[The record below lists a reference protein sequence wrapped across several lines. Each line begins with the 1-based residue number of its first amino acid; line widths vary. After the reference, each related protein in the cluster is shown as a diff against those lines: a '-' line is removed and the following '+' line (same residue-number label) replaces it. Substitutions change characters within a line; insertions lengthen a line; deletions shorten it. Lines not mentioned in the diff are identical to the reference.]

1 MEGRGATSMTFSAV
15 SRLMLV
21 CLAAGC
27 ASATKAP
34 PQRGTGERAPGKVS
48 LSAGERA
55 APAVVEQTA
64 RAPHPPG
71 PPYDLAADLEAR
83 RSEALRE
90 LGARTRFETVEDVF
104 LIVAPGGRGGL
115 ASAIDV
121 TRRALA
127 AYFNGRFSRRP
138 EKAIS
143 VYLFPEATPYNRYCR
158 ARWGDDCGSPYGFYL
173 HGERRIVMNVGLG
186 IGTLTHELVHP
197 LVESDFPDAPD
208 WINEGIASL
217 FEQFA
222 LPRPG
227 EIRGGKNWRHPRL
240 VQGLRSKRER
250 AQASLPAL
258 FGMSD
263 AVFRGEL
270 EDLNYA
276 SARYFCQWLDQ
287 KDLLWPFYQAW
298 RDGYATDPTG
308 EKAFAAVFGKTPA
321 EADAEWARW
330 VLSL

>member
-1 MEGRGATSMTFSAV
+1 MEGQMTFTAL
-15 SRLMLV
+15 SRSLLV
-21 CLAAGC
+21 VLAAGC
-27 ASATKAP
+27 ASATKPAP
-34 PQRGTGERAPGKVS
+34 ARTEGVPGPGKVS
-48 LSAGERA
+48 LSAGKRPAPAFVKPAAQTA
-55 APAVVEQTA
+55 APTA
-64 RAPHPPG
+64 PS
-71 PPYDLAADLEAR
+71 YDLAADLAAR
-83 RSEALRE
+83 QSEALRE
-90 LGARTRFETVEDVF
+90 LGARTKFETVEDVF

-115 ASAIDV
+115 TSSIDV

-143 VYLFPEATPYNRYCR
+143 IYLFPEAAPYNHYCR
-158 ARWGDDCGSPYGFYL
+158 TRWGESCDSPYGFYL
-173 HGERRIVMNVGLG
+173 HSERRIVMNVGLG

-217 FEQFA
+217 FEQFS
-222 LPRPG
+222 LPRAG

-240 VQGLRSKRER
+240 VQGLRSQRER

-263 AVFRGEL
+263 EVFRGGY

-298 RDGYATDPTG
+298 RDGYAADPTG
-308 EKAFAAVFGKTPA
+308 EKAFAAVVGKTPA
-321 EADAEWARW
+321 EANAEWARW

>member
-1 MEGRGATSMTFSAV
+1 MTSRRSA
-15 SRLMLV
+15 LAFLLV
-21 CLAAGC
+21 VLAVGC
-27 ASATKAP
+27 GSATKPAP
-34 PQRGTGERAPGKVS
+34 PRTEGRSALPPPGKVS
-48 LSAGERA
+48 LRLGDQTPGTAIANKPSQPARPA
-55 APAVVEQTA
+55 A
-64 RAPHPPG
+64 
-71 PPYDLAADLEAR
+71 PPYDLAADLEQR
-83 RSEALRE
+83 KSEAVAE
-90 LGARTRFETVEDVF
+90 LGSRTQTETVEGVF
-104 LIVAPGGRGGL
+104 LVVAPGGRGGL
-115 ASAIDV
+115 AASIDI
-121 TRRALA
+121 TKRALA

-138 EKAIS
+138 AKAIS
-143 VYLFPEATPYNRYCR
+143 VFLFPDAGGYNHYCSKH
-158 ARWGDDCGSPYGFYL
+158 WGENCDSPYGFYL
-173 HGERRIVMNVGLG
+173 HEPRRIIMNVGLG

-240 VQGLRSKRER
+240 VRGLRSKRER
-250 AQASLPAL
+250 GQASLPAL

-263 AVFRGEL
+263 EVFRGEL

-298 RDGYATDPTG
+298 RDGYAADPTG
-308 EKAFAAVFGKTPA
+308 EKAFVAVVGKTPA

-330 VLSL
+330 VQSL